1 MPDICPISAY
11 VKHKKRPRRSRA
23 SSHNREVDSGLS
35 MLANNCSRQAFSNMF
50 VLRAPIFVWVRFAFE
65 HVRLRPKTK
74 KNEHAPP
81 EGGRGFWAH
90 YSPLVPVLGFV
101 GVIRESDWVVWLV
114 FRCDIDHT
122 ALCFFHDFA

>member
-1 MPDICPISAY
+1 MPDLGICQAQ
-11 VKHKKRPRRSRA
+11 KKAPPKRGQFA
-23 SSHNREVDSGLS
+23 HREVDSGLS

-81 EGGRGFWAH
+81 EGEGLLGALFTPRPDPRFRWCVLEARSGR
-90 YSPLVPVLGFV
+90 LVGAW
-101 GVIRESDWVVWLV
+101 G
-114 FRCDIDHT
+114 
-122 ALCFFHDFA
+122 